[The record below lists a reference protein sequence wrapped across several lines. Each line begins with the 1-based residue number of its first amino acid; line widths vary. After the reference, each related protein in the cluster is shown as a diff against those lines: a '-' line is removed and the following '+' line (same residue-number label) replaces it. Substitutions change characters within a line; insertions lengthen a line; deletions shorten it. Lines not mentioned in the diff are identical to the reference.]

1 MVIDNQYLSLT
12 YTTSYTLSNYL
23 KIRLLQPPAI
33 IFNSKTSC
41 FTLSEICKTCRRSM
55 TLQSKTSCFTMS
67 DSSDR
72 CEISI
77 TLPNNLAYN
86 KIQRKVIDNK
96 KNIISLIIA
105 NILYICHMKDKVDH
119 YTICFIG

>member
-1 MVIDNQYLSLT
+1 
-12 YTTSYTLSNYL
+12 
-23 KIRLLQPPAI
+23 
-33 IFNSKTSC
+33 
-41 FTLSEICKTCRRSM
+41 M

-72 CEISI
+72 CVISI
-77 TLPNNLAYN
+77 TLPNNLSYN

-96 KNIISLIIA
+96 KNIISLRIA

>member
-12 YTTSYTLSNYL
+12 YTPSYTLSNCL
-23 KIRLLQPPAI
+23 KIRLLQSPDI

-41 FTLSEICKTCRRSM
+41 FTLSEICKTCHRSM

-72 CEISI
+72 CVISI
-77 TLPNNLAYN
+77 TLPNNLSYN

-96 KNIISLIIA
+96 NKHNLA
-105 NILYICHMKDKVDH
+105 YYRQYLVYLPHER
-119 YTICFIG
+119 

>member
-1 MVIDNQYLSLT
+1 
-12 YTTSYTLSNYL
+12 
-23 KIRLLQPPAI
+23 
-33 IFNSKTSC
+33 
-41 FTLSEICKTCRRSM
+41 M

-72 CEISI
+72 CVTSI

-96 KNIISLIIA
+96 K
-105 NILYICHMKDKVDH
+105 
-119 YTICFIG
+119 T